1 MKYEELCKKLI
12 ELVGGKTNIE
22 SVTHCS
28 TRLRFNLKDN
38 NLAKGDE
45 IRKLKDVIEVVVNPI
60 AYQIIIGPDVPR
72 VHQELT
78 DMLGGQK
85 NTKMKKKN
93 PVKLVLD
100 LLSATMN
107 PILKPI
113 MTAGMIAGAL
123 AILDL
128 LDILPSDSGTYAI
141 LDSIRSAVFYFLPVF
156 LAMASAKKLNV
167 NQYMAVALAVILLST
182 SINGVEGLTL
192 FGIKLQTIT
201 YANSFIPILLGVGV
215 MAFVDKLL
223 DKAVPKSFE
232 YFIKPSISLIV
243 ALITTL
249 LFFGP
254 IGMIMSNGLSDLCN
268 WLLETVGSWTV
279 IALYSALQPIFVTF
293 GANSFSIP
301 ISLNYLS
308 SLGYDPAILVACTIA
323 NIATSGAMF
332 GYFFKAKNTND
343 RQLFAT
349 AGISAAMGITEPAIF
364 GSFIKHRKPFYAVL
378 IAGSISGVLAGILHV
393 HAYEMIASVPG
404 LVTFIG
410 DGNHMNFYF
419 MLLVSVVAF
428 LIAFAVC
435 YAMGYTSEQ
444 EEAGILVK
452 DKYNSVKIMAPVKG
466 VAAPLSEVED
476 AAFSTGA
483 LGKGIAIR
491 PIDNRIVSP
500 VHGQVVSLFPTKHAI
515 GIHTDDNIDILI
527 HIGINTVQLD
537 GKYFNLKVKQG
548 DFVQVGDVLVEAD
561 FEAMKKEGFDTSV
574 LMVITNSN
582 DFLEIAAVDS
592 KEVNEKDAVLTLE
605 Y

>member
-78 DMLGGQK
+78 DMLGGQT

-128 LDILPSDSGTYAI
+128 LNILPSDSGTYAI

-444 EEAGILVK
+444 EEAGILMK
-452 DKYNSVKIMAPVKG
+452 DKYNSIKIMAPVKG

-548 DFVQVGDVLVEAD
+548 DFVQVGEVLVEAD

>member
-128 LDILPSDSGTYAI
+128 LNILPSDSGTYAI

-444 EEAGILVK
+444 EEAGILMK

-548 DFVQVGDVLVEAD
+548 DFVQVGEVLVEAD

-582 DFLEIAAVDS
+582 DFLEIAAIDS

>member
-128 LDILPSDSGTYAI
+128 LNILPSDSGTYAI

-201 YANSFIPILLGVGV
+201 YANSFIPILLGVGI

-444 EEAGILVK
+444 EEAGILMK

-548 DFVQVGDVLVEAD
+548 DFVQVGEVLVEAD

>member
-12 ELVGGKTNIE
+12 ELVGGKNNIE

-78 DMLGGQK
+78 DMLGGQT

-128 LDILPSDSGTYAI
+128 LNILPSDSGTYVI

-268 WLLETVGSWTV
+268 WLLETVGNWTV

-444 EEAGILVK
+444 EEAGILMK

-500 VHGQVVSLFPTKHAI
+500 VHGQVVSLFPTKHAV

-548 DFVQVGDVLVEAD
+548 DFVQVGEVLVEAD

>member
-1 MKYEELCKKLI
+1 MKYEELCKRLI

-128 LDILPSDSGTYAI
+128 LNILPSDSGTYAI

-279 IALYSALQPIFVTF
+279 IALYSALQPIFVMF

-444 EEAGILVK
+444 EEAGILMK

-548 DFVQVGDVLVEAD
+548 DFVQVGEVLVEAD

>member
-128 LDILPSDSGTYAI
+128 LNILPSDSGTYAI

-444 EEAGILVK
+444 EEAGILMK

-548 DFVQVGDVLVEAD
+548 DFVQVGEVLVEAD

>member
-128 LDILPSDSGTYAI
+128 LNILPSDSGTYAI

-548 DFVQVGDVLVEAD
+548 DFVQVGEVLVEAD

>member
-28 TRLRFNLKDN
+28 TRLRFNLKN
-38 NLAKGDE
+38 NDLAKSDE

-78 DMLGGQK
+78 DMLGGQR

-93 PVKLVLD
+93 PVKMILD

-113 MTAGMIAGAL
+113 MTAGMIVGAL

-128 LDILPSDSGTYAI
+128 IGILPSDSGTYAV
-141 LDSIRSAVFYFLPVF
+141 LDTIRSAVFYFLPVF

-254 IGMIMSNGLSDLCN
+254 IGMIMSNGLSNLCN

-323 NIATSGAMF
+323 NIATAGAMF

-378 IAGSISGVLAGILHV
+378 IAGGISGVLAGVLHV

-404 LVTFIG
+404 LATFIG

-428 LIAFAVC
+428 VIAFAVC
-435 YAMGYTSEQ
+435 YIMGFEQ
-444 EEAGILVK
+444 EEKTERKGDKHNLVQ
-452 DKYNSVKIMAPVKG
+452 IMAPVDG
-466 VAAPLSEVED
+466 VATPLSEVED

-548 DFVQVGDVLVEAD
+548 DFVQIGDVLVEAD
-561 FEAMKKEGFDTSV
+561 FEAMKNEGFDTSV

-582 DFLEIAAVDS
+582 DFLEIHAVNS
-592 KEVNEKDAVLTLE
+592 KEVNVKDPVLTLQ

>member
-78 DMLGGQK
+78 DMLGGQT

-128 LDILPSDSGTYAI
+128 LNILPSDSGTYAI

-444 EEAGILVK
+444 EEAGILMK

-548 DFVQVGDVLVEAD
+548 DFVQVGEVLVEAD

-582 DFLEIAAVDS
+582 DFLEIAAIDS

>member
-12 ELVGGKTNIE
+12 ELVGGKNNIE

-78 DMLGGQK
+78 DMLGGQT

-128 LDILPSDSGTYAI
+128 LNILPSDSGTYVI

-268 WLLETVGSWTV
+268 WLLETVGNWTV

-444 EEAGILVK
+444 EEAGILMK

-500 VHGQVVSLFPTKHAI
+500 VHGQVVSLFPTKHAVV
-515 GIHTDDNIDILI
+515 IHTDANIDI
-527 HIGINTVQLD
+527 
-537 GKYFNLKVKQG
+537 
-548 DFVQVGDVLVEAD
+548 
-561 FEAMKKEGFDTSV
+561 
-574 LMVITNSN
+574 
-582 DFLEIAAVDS
+582 
-592 KEVNEKDAVLTLE
+592 
-605 Y
+605 

>member
-1 MKYEELCKKLI
+1 MKYEELCKRLI

-78 DMLGGQK
+78 DMLGGQT

-128 LDILPSDSGTYAI
+128 LNILPSDSGTYAI

-223 DKAVPKSFE
+223 DKVVPKSFE

-548 DFVQVGDVLVEAD
+548 DFVQVGEVLVEAD

>member
-128 LDILPSDSGTYAI
+128 LNILPSDSKTYAI

-548 DFVQVGDVLVEAD
+548 DFVQVGEVLVEAD

>member
-128 LDILPSDSGTYAI
+128 LNILPSDSGTYAI

-279 IALYSALQPIFVTF
+279 IALYSALQPIFVMF

-444 EEAGILVK
+444 EEAGILMK

-548 DFVQVGDVLVEAD
+548 DFVQVGEVLVEAD

>member
-1 MKYEELCKKLI
+1 MKYEELCEKLI

-128 LDILPSDSGTYAI
+128 LNILPSDSGTYVI

-268 WLLETVGSWTV
+268 WLLETVGNWTV

-444 EEAGILVK
+444 EEAGILMK

-500 VHGQVVSLFPTKHAI
+500 VHGQVVSLFPTKHAV

-548 DFVQVGDVLVEAD
+548 DFVQVGEVLVEAD

>member
-78 DMLGGQK
+78 DMLGGQT

-128 LDILPSDSGTYAI
+128 LNILPSDSGTYAI

-444 EEAGILVK
+444 EEAGILMK

-548 DFVQVGDVLVEAD
+548 DFVQVGEVLVEAD

-582 DFLEIAAVDS
+582 DFLEIVAVDS